1 MESVFLAIF
10 NSLGSVDKIQF
21 LRHLAAMPLS
31 SAGGVKWIAVSPE
44 VSLSYPAEE
53 RGLSVGRV
61 GVGSVERM
69 EKDGGAIVELLGTT
83 LAPSQLIGGFF
94 TECLTCV
101 VAILCMDI
109 GYQAQSSRIKTE
121 IKSHLSVQVDPKLS
135 NSSASSVLL
144 DIEKETGERKQ
155 AELYR
160 RSLALYLTAALSE
173 ERTSTVL
180 QQTDTTELLEIL
192 AVAVECHSHTVT
204 RKNKTLSSSVNLLV
218 VQPDLDSMLGGSI
231 SLSIALGYLS
241 AILAGADQVRY
252 NTLLHKNLLHS

>member
-1 MESVFLAIF
+1 
-10 NSLGSVDKIQF
+10 
-21 LRHLAAMPLS
+21 MPPS
-31 SAGGVKWIAVSPE
+31 SAGGVKWIAVSPD
-44 VSLSYPAEE
+44 VSLSYPAKE

-69 EKDGGAIVELLGTT
+69 EKDGGAIVELLGTI

-101 VAILCMDI
+101 VTFLCMDI
-109 GYQAQSSRIKTE
+109 GYQTQSSRIKTE

-135 NSSASSVLL
+135 KSSSAASSVLL

-155 AELYR
+155 AELYH

-192 AVAVECHSHTVT
+192 AVAVECHAHTVT
-204 RKNKTLSSSVNLLV
+204 RKNQTLSSSVDLLV
-218 VQPDLDSMLGGSI
+218 VQPDLDSMLGGPI

-241 AILAGADQVRY
+241 AILAGADQVRC